1 MESGAVDNFLR
12 VAERLGLP
20 AALIFA
26 GILMAWQFVK
36 SVGPAISNFL
46 SGLTAKLES
55 HTIEHV
61 KLSGQID
68 AHTEKVTGTLD
79 THHAKTAAEI
89 QRSTASIRSAVDSMR
104 AELVR
109 SVDAAA
115 DRILDNVLRPED
127 KAAVPRSRRIEDEET
142 KESPR

>member
-1 MESGAVDNFLR
+1 METEAVNNFVR

-26 GILMAWQFVK
+26 GLFMAWQFMK
-36 SVGPAISNFL
+36 SVAPAISSFL
-46 SGLTAKLES
+46 SSLTAKLES
-55 HTIEHV
+55 HTLEHT

-79 THHAKTAAEI
+79 THQARTSAEI
-89 QRSTASIRSAVDSMR
+89 QKSTASIRSAVEAMR

-115 DRILDNVLRPED
+115 DRILDNVRQED
-127 KAAVPRSRRIEDEET
+127 KASPRSRRIEDEET
-142 KESPR
+142 KDSPR